1 MIKLETLGQIRV
13 FAHLDDEELASLQ
26 PYLHPLSFARGDY
39 ILKEN
44 TMGDVIYILTK
55 GKVRVTKD
63 LVKGFNEEI
72 GSNEKVLATLSDE
85 ILPTF
90 GENGILGDAPRN
102 ANVIAATDCQL
113 YSLHMADFEKYAEA
127 HYRAAYHI
135 VKNIAQVLTERLNTT
150 DENLVKLATALYI
163 AVQR

>member
-1 MIKLETLGQIRV
+1 
-13 FAHLDDEELASLQ
+13 
-26 PYLHPLSFARGDY
+26 
-39 ILKEN
+39 
-44 TMGDVIYILTK
+44 MGDDFFILTK
-55 GKVRVTKD
+55 GKVRITKD
-63 LVKGFNEEI
+63 LVKNYDEEVT
-72 GSNEKVLATLSDE
+72 STQKVLATLSDE

-113 YSLHMADFEKYAEA
+113 YSLNMHDFEAFSQE
-127 HYRAAYHI
+127 HYRAAYFI

-163 AVQR
+163 AVQQ